1 MIDVETVAILVKLIQ
16 RLAFTYLMLMVAVH
30 ICIRLALE
38 VTRRLIFTPHIF
50 ESLNSI
56 WDVCFTAT
64 SDDNLRAVALKMIEM
79 STIRMIIRREH
90 ILLS

>member
-1 MIDVETVAILVKLIQ
+1 MIDMETVAILVELIE

-56 WDVCFTAT
+56 
-64 SDDNLRAVALKMIEM
+64 
-79 STIRMIIRREH
+79 
-90 ILLS
+90 